1 MYSSTHSSATGA
13 LKSSTRSTRR
23 DSHDTFY
30 SSDEDESPLSHVHHA
45 HTNKG
50 TGDKEREVS
59 SSDEGSSS
67 EEDEREGEKEGGR
80 SKVKGGREGRINNE
94 RGAED
99 GKSESESES
108 ESSSSSE
115 EEEEG
120 ERKGGLGGRGKKNL
134 LMGQSRSKEKVKKI
148 CFKVSILN
156 NYVDA

>member
-1 MYSSTHSSATGA
+1 LYSSTHSSATGA

-45 HTNKG
+45 HTNEG
-50 TGDKEREVS
+50 TGDREEKIS

-67 EEDEREGEKEGGR
+67 EEDEREGGR
-80 SKVKGGREGRINNE
+80 SKVKGGREGRVNNE

-120 ERKGGLGGRGKKNL
+120 ERKGGLGGGGKKKL
-134 LMGQSRSKEKVKKI
+134 PMGQSRNKEKVK
-148 CFKVSILN
+148 
-156 NYVDA
+156 